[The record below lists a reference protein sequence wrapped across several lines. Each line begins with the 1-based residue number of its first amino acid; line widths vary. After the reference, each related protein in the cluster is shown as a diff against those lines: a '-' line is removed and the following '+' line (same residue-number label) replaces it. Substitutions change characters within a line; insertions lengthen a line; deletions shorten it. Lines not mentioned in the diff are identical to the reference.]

1 MLLDRKEKFH
11 KIFSS
16 IKGLVTLLYEHY
28 SIFISGSFAQEE
40 HMYSWGKDPVKTQFI
55 KWQG

>member
-1 MLLDRKEKFH
+1 MLLGRKEMFH

-28 SIFISGSFAQEE
+28 SIFTSVSFAQEE
-40 HMYSWGKDPVKTQFI
+40 HMYSWGKDPGKTQFI